1 MENQNQQQPQTEFL
15 KDFLEAIKPVIEK
28 HRDNKNVGIIF
39 GAVEKLGEK
48 EDHSEAAAALGV
60 HGDHKMLHVLAEGM
74 KDHEEMGHFFGDNNA
89 FNLSG
94 NGDGLFEVLDKI
106 FGVDREERKRP
117 NIRPEDI
124 N

>member
-1 MENQNQQQPQTEFL
+1 MDNKKKQEPQTEFL

-39 GAVEKLGEK
+39 GAVEKIGETD
-48 EDHSEAAAALGV
+48 DHSEAAACIGV
-60 HGDHKMLHVLAEGM
+60 HGDHKMLHVLADAM
-74 KDHEEMGHFFGDNNA
+74 KEHEEMGHFFGDDNA